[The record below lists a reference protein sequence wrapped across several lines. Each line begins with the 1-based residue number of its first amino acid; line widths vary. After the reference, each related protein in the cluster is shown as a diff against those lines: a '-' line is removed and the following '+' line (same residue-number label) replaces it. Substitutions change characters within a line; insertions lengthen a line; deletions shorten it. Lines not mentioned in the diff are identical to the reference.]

1 MIKIEFYL
9 NVIHFCYYRAHY
21 KMHLLANKVNPFKLI
36 AEIPFV
42 KKRHKKMGIVDFQKE
57 IDNVFSNKNFGLS
70 MTFAG
75 GILLSILFVLILSIF
90 GFIRKLFQIEWLL
103 VHFIIFGVLSAI
115 ICYFFVFKND
125 KYIKYFDIFEKW
137 DKKKKSKYRSL
148 TFASTIIV
156 FLLFILSF

>member
-1 MIKIEFYL
+1 
-9 NVIHFCYYRAHY
+9 
-21 KMHLLANKVNPFKLI
+21 MHLLANKVNPFKLI